1 MTTHRPRAALLLP
14 FASLLFAV
22 ACDLAGGGGGD
33 GGDDEQG
40 SGGSGGG
47 DVEQLVAEVIEIN
60 NDNIE
65 IVCDCW
71 DEAGFS
77 SRGACLEDQILPSQR
92 RCVEEAYGR
101 EPEASSLYLDCI
113 TPLLRE
119 LGTCLDE
126 RLSCTAPDGTDACFA
141 DYDLGRE
148 SCVELPRSVDR
159 ALEDCG
165 LGGSS
170 SSSDPGTT
178 DGSSG
183 GDTSD
188 PPPPPPAPDGC
199 AWTDDGACDEP
210 EGSGL
215 CAEGTDVDDCTNPP
229 PPPPPGPS
237 SGG

>member
-1 MTTHRPRAALLLP
+1 MTAHRPRATLLLC
-14 FASLLFAV
+14 FASLLFAA
-22 ACDLAGGGGGD
+22 ACDVSPAGGGGDDDDD
-33 GGDDEQG
+33 GG
-40 SGGSGGG
+40 GGG
-47 DVEQLVAEVIEIN
+47 GNVEQLVAEVIEIS
-60 NDNIE
+60 NDNVE

-71 DEAGFS
+71 DEAGFA

-92 RCVEEAYGR
+92 RCVEDAYGR

-126 RLSCTAPDGTDACFA
+126 RLSCDAPDGTDACFA

-165 LGGSS
+165 LGSS
-170 SSSDPGTT
+170 SSGTSGGT
-178 DGSSG
+178 SDGSG
-183 GDTSD
+183 GTSD
-188 PPPPPPAPDGC
+188 PPPPPPAPEGC

-215 CAEGTDVDDCTNPP
+215 CPEGSDVDDCSNPP
-229 PPPPPGPS
+229 PPPPPSAPG